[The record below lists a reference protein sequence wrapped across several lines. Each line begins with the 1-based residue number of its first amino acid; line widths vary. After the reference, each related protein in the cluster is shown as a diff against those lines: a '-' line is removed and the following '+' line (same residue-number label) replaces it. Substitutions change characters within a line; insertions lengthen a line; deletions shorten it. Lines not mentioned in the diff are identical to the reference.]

1 VLQKEAVFEQICGRI
16 PGEGARPRWPFGL
29 LALGAVV
36 GLTLG
41 LALWLRPVGSEFAAR
56 GAPLVGAPRFET
68 HCVAGPSEACRTG
81 ARLAFEVTA
90 SEGRGYFAAFA
101 RRSDG
106 VVIWY
111 FPDPNGLSVAVPR
124 APPSL
129 LDRAVE
135 LGAEQPPGHYQ
146 VYGVFSG
153 RPLRRADVKRALGD
167 DLRGSVD
174 VSVVVQN
181 LEVLP

>member
-1 VLQKEAVFEQICGRI
+1 M
-16 PGEGARPRWPFGL
+16 
-29 LALGAVV
+29 
-36 GLTLG
+36 
-41 LALWLRPVGSEFAAR
+41 GS
-56 GAPLVGAPRFET
+56 
-68 HCVAGPSEACRTG
+68 PSEACRAG

-111 FPDPNGLSVAVPR
+111 FPEPSGVSLLVPR
-124 APPSL
+124 ASASL

-135 LGAEQPPGHYQ
+135 LGTEQPPGQYR
-146 VYGVFSG
+146 VYGVFSA
-153 RPLRRADVKRALGD
+153 RPLPRADVKRALGD
-167 DLRGSVD
+167 DLRGSAD
-174 VSVVVQN
+174 VSVVVQD